1 MIRARIPGFVC
12 VLVLCGILVLGLWP
26 FHRRKN
32 AVTWLGNEN
41 GLRFGRDATIL
52 SSGTFQIGSQD
63 EGSGSLEIWLQPGRT
78 SDANTLLSF
87 SPPENPLQFS
97 LHQYR
102 SSLILQRNIQ
112 SERRTATIGIEGVF
126 RQITPV
132 FITITSGAKGTAM
145 YVDGALAD
153 RFRQFR
159 LGKDFTGQLVVGTSP
174 VARDSWQGE
183 LRGLAIYRYE
193 LTAAEVLHHYET
205 WTKQGWPEITYSERA
220 IALYLLDE
228 HAGPV
233 AHDALRPGIDLN
245 IPERYTL
252 LHQTFLQPFWEEYR
266 PGWGYWRDVLINV
279 IGFVPLGFFFC
290 AYLSSIPRIKRPALA
305 TVLLGFA
312 VSLTIEVLQSH
323 LPTRDSGTTDLI
335 TNTLGTFLG
344 VKLFSFRSVR
354 ALLERVYFIGPR
366 PRAISAR
373 SKHQQ
378 NSQIKAP
385 TRHSGTLS

>member
-1 MIRARIPGFVC
+1 MRRARIPGFVC
-12 VLVLCGILVLGLWP
+12 VLVLCGIFVLGLWP
-26 FHRRKN
+26 FHRLKN
-32 AVTWLGNEN
+32 DVTWLGNEN

-52 SSGTFQIGSQD
+52 SSGAFQVGSQD
-63 EGSGSLEIWLQPGRT
+63 EGSSSLEIWLQPGLT
-78 SDANTLLSF
+78 SDSNTLLSF

-97 LHQYR
+97 LHQFR

-112 SERRTATIGIEGVF
+112 SEHRTATIGIEGVF
-126 RQITPV
+126 RQIKPV

-174 VARDSWQGE
+174 MERDSWQGD
-183 LRGLAIYRYE
+183 LRGLAIYRSE

-205 WTKQGWPEITYSERA
+205 WTKQGRPEITYSESP

-228 HAGPV
+228 HAGDV
-233 AHDALRPGIDLN
+233 AHDAVRPGIDLN

-252 LHQTFLQPFWEEYR
+252 VHQIFLQPFWEEYR
-266 PGWGYWRDVLINV
+266 PGWGYWRDVLMNV

-290 AYLSSIPRIKRPALA
+290 SYLLSIPRIKRPALV
-305 TVLLGFA
+305 TIVLGFA
-312 VSLTIEVLQSH
+312 VSLTIEVLQSY
-323 LPTRDSGTTDLI
+323 LPTRASGTTDLI

-344 VKLFSFRSVR
+344 IKLFSLASVR
-354 ALLERVYFIGPR
+354 ALFMRVYFIGPD
-366 PRAISAR
+366 PNAISAPFD
-373 SKHQQ
+373 
-378 NSQIKAP
+378 AP
-385 TRHSGTLS
+385 GE